1 MIGYLNGEFL
11 PKEEITISPDDRG
24 FLFADGAYEVIRC
37 YDGKLF
43 KNEAHIQRLGRSL
56 KALRIEFPEVNELTG
71 VAEQLIEKNNLN
83 TDQATVYFQA
93 TRGVAPRTHRFP
105 VNPVPATI
113 YASASPFQPHQD
125 ELDNGIK
132 VILVSD
138 TRWSRCDIKS
148 ISLLPNILAHQ
159 QARDNGAPEAI
170 FIRDGA
176 ITEGTH
182 SNFFGV
188 YDGQI
193 YTAPE
198 SNYLLPGITRQVVLD
213 LALIMGIPVKKFP
226 ILETQLKHADEIFIA
241 GTTVEITPVV
251 RVDEWTVGNGKPG
264 PITKKLQTAFYEYIY
279 KTR

>member
-1 MIGYLNGEFL
+1 MIGYLNGDFL

-37 YDGKLF
+37 YEGKLF

-56 KALRIEFPEVNELTG
+56 KALRIEFPEVNELTV

-93 TRGVAPRTHRFP
+93 SRGVAPRTHRFP
-105 VNPVPATI
+105 VEPVPPTVFG
-113 YASASPFQPHQD
+113 SASVFQPHQE
-125 ELDNGIK
+125 ELDTGIK
-132 VILVSD
+132 VILVSE

-159 QARDNGAPEAI
+159 LARDNGAMEAV

-176 ITEGTH
+176 VTEGTH

-188 YDGQI
+188 YDGQLV
-193 YTAPE
+193 TAPE

-251 RVDEWTVGNGKPG
+251 RVAEWTVGNGKPG
-264 PITKKLQTAFYEYIY
+264 PITKKLQTAFYEYLY

>member
-71 VAEQLIEKNNLN
+71 VAEQLIEKNNLS

-264 PITKKLQTAFYEYIY
+264 PITKKLQTAFYEYIK